1 MTRNICCLLLWGFVC
16 FVFVVVFVVVF
27 VIEYNSENKLCKVE
41 PERTN
46 SVYSAL

>member
-1 MTRNICCLLLWGFVC
+1 MTRKICCLLLWGFDC
-16 FVFVVVFVVVF
+16 FVFIVVFI
-27 VIEYNSENKLCKVE
+27 IEYNSENKLCKVE